1 VPRAPAVAWVGPPP
15 VGCGEAPAAAARRL
29 PQRAASAGSWRAFSA
44 AGDGVPRAVPW
55 AGSGP
60 RDRAATGRREPRTV
74 VGVTIPVRAG
84 AARPVNSPGAPDPL
98 APLLDLP
105 GVGEAADAARATVD
119 RLLRHKVLR
128 RESAGV
134 STESALRGARASAA
148 LEGVDVPLADLR
160 SGAVDDP
167 VVQGAL
173 RVSAGLGGMVETW
186 PRAPGQVLA
195 RLHVLAAADLADAS
209 SLGRPGP
216 HVGPR
221 LSGLLSLV
229 TGGTAAP
236 AVVIAA
242 LVHGEIAALR
252 PFGTSDGVVARAAA
266 RLTGI
271 TRGLD
276 PKAVSVPEVGF
287 AELGR
292 EAYAEALAGYA
303 SGEPDGVARW
313 LVHCCRAT
321 EHGAIE
327 SLAICESL
335 LRG

>member
-1 VPRAPAVAWVGPPP
+1 M
-15 VGCGEAPAAAARRL
+15 
-29 PQRAASAGSWRAFSA
+29 
-44 AGDGVPRAVPW
+44 
-55 AGSGP
+55 
-60 RDRAATGRREPRTV
+60 
-74 VGVTIPVRAG
+74 TIPVRAG
-84 AARPVNSPGAPDPL
+84 GAGAVQRPGGPDPL

-105 GVGEAADAARATVD
+105 GVRDASDAARSAVD

-160 SGAVDDP
+160 AGTVDAP
-167 VVQGAL
+167 VVQGSL
-173 RVSAGLGGMVETW
+173 RVSAALGGMVETW

-195 RLHVLAAADLADAS
+195 RLHVLAAADLADAAV
-209 SLGRPGP
+209 LGRPAP
-216 HVGPR
+216 HAGPR
-221 LSGLLSLV
+221 LSGLLNLV
-229 TGGTAAP
+229 VGGTTAP
-236 AVVIAA
+236 AVVVAA
-242 LVHGEIAALR
+242 LVHGELAAQR
-252 PFGTSDGVVARAAA
+252 PFGTADGVVARAAG

-276 PKAVSVPEVGF
+276 AKAVSVPEVGF

-292 EAYAEALAGYA
+292 PAYATALAGYE
-303 SGEPDGVARW
+303 SGEPAGVAAW

-321 EHGAIE
+321 EHGALE
-327 SLAICESL
+327 GLAICESL